1 MKVFYGYKRARKDV
15 PDDMEKVYLDDAT
28 TGRQE
33 RADMMEYGL
42 QNGDVLHVFQP
53 SDIGQG
59 AEAYAILDALR
70 NRRIEVKKV
79 DVGLKVETRGRP
91 AVFKPTPQQD
101 QKCKTLYHSYL
112 QMSHVLDRVEEIMG
126 QRFKAHHLKAR
137 YGRRWPG
144 TDEDGSGDG

>member
-1 MKVFYGYKRARKDV
+1 MKVFYGYRRARKDV
-15 PDDMEKVYLDDAT
+15 PDDMEKVYLDDVT

-42 QNGDVLHVFQP
+42 RDGDVLHVFQT

-59 AEAYAILDALR
+59 AEASTILDALHSKG
-70 NRRIEVKKV
+70 IEVKTV
-79 DVGLKVETRGRP
+79 DMGFKVETRGRP

-101 QKCKTLYHSYL
+101 EKCKTLYHSYL
-112 QMSHVLDRVEEIMG
+112 QMSHVLDRVEQIMG

-137 YGRRWPG
+137 YGRRWPD
-144 TDEDGSGDG
+144 TDKENDE